1 MANLPWMTNGANG
14 IDVERIG
21 AVDVVTLR
29 GEHDLSTATDVSRR
43 IDSALET
50 ASGLAIDLSQ
60 TTFID
65 SAVLRVLITAQERAS
80 AQGAGFAIA
89 VADSSGHGV
98 HRLLTLT
105 GLDAKLSTRP
115 SREDAIAAAGG
126 DQ

>member
-65 SAVLRVLITAQERAS
+65 SAVLRVLITAQERA
-80 AQGAGFAIA
+80 AARGAGFAIA

-115 SREDAIAAAGG
+115 SREDAIAAAGSP
-126 DQ
+126 

>member
-1 MANLPWMTNGANG
+1 MANLPGMTNGANG

-21 AVDVVTLR
+21 EVDVVTLR

-43 IDSALET
+43 IESALET
-50 ASGLAIDLSQ
+50 AAGLAIDLSE

-65 SAVLRVLITAQERAS
+65 SAVLRVLITAQEQAAKR
-80 AQGAGFAIA
+80 GAGFAIA
-89 VADSSGHGV
+89 VAGTSGHGV

-115 SREDAIAAAGG
+115 SREDAIAAASA
-126 DQ
+126 

>member
-1 MANLPWMTNGANG
+1 MTSGANG

-21 AVDVVTLR
+21 AVDVVTLH

-115 SREDAIAAAGG
+115 SREDAIAAAGAR
-126 DQ
+126 

>member
-1 MANLPWMTNGANG
+1 LANLPWMMNGANG

-115 SREDAIAAAGG
+115 SREDAIAAAGS
-126 DQ
+126 Q